1 MSESSRETRDPYAA
15 MKDFR
20 RIYEEHGAYHQEAQ
34 AFRAWFLEDNYRA
47 LAGECGPEARVLD
60 LACGEGCLAPY
71 LPGRTLVGVDYS
83 EVALDLNRRLFPGA
97 YAELLAGDLRRLDAL
112 PLAAGSFDAVVCSL
126 SLMYLVDDD
135 LVSCLRAV
143 HGLLRPGGAFAF
155 TYPAVHALRPAN
167 ATAAE
172 LPPAE
177 LRALLAAQGFDEVR
191 AVPFCPLVPKEV
203 VEQSEDPE
211 RTAAARAAYEA
222 ARAQMTLDTCY
233 HWLYRGDARRGG

>member
-1 MSESSRETRDPYAA
+1 MSDTSLKASDPYAA

-20 RIYEEHGAYHQEAQ
+20 RIYEEQGAYHQHAVG
-34 AFRAWFLEDNYRA
+34 FRAWFLEDNYRA
-47 LAGECGPEARVLD
+47 LAGECAAGARVLD

-97 YAELLAGDLRRLDAL
+97 YDELLVGDLRRLEAL
-112 PLAAGSFDAVVCSL
+112 PLAAGSFDAVLCSL

-135 LVSCLRAV
+135 LVRCLRAV
-143 HGLLRPGGAFAF
+143 CRLLRPGGAFAF

-172 LPPAE
+172 LPPAA
-177 LRALLAAQGFDEVR
+177 LRAVLAAQGFDEVR
-191 AVPFCPLVPKEV
+191 AVPFCPLVPQEV
-203 VEQSEDPE
+203 VAQSEDPAQA
-211 RTAAARAAYEA
+211 AAARVAYEA
-222 ARAQMTLDTCY
+222 ACERMTLETCY
-233 HWLYRGDARRGG
+233 HWLYRGEARRGS